1 MERNGGVAFGHSKA
15 GLDGSGAGGV
25 SAPTAISSNLS
36 RSMVMTATLFER
48 LGGEAGITRLVT
60 DIVDNHYRNPLIRT
74 RFEQIKDRAAVERH
88 SVEFLCAGSGGPQAY
103 TGRDLPSVHR
113 GMNISEQELIAAI
126 DDIVAAMTK
135 NKLEQSVQNE
145 VVAILYS
152 LKGEVLRL

>member
-1 MERNGGVAFGHSKA
+1 
-15 GLDGSGAGGV
+15 
-25 SAPTAISSNLS
+25 
-36 RSMVMTATLFER
+36 MTAALFER
-48 LGGEAGITRLVT
+48 LGGEDGIKRLVT

-74 RFEQIKDRAAVERH
+74 RFEQVKDRAALERH

-103 TGRDLPSVHR
+103 SGRDLLSAHR

-135 NKLEQSVQNE
+135 NRLDPTVQNE

-152 LKGEVLRL
+152 LKGDVLRR